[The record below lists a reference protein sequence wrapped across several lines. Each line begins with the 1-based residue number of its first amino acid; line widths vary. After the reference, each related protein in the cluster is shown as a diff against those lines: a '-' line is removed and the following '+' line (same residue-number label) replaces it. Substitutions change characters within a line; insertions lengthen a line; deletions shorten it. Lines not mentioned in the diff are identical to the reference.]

1 MSEREYKVTVWGKP
15 HAVTVYQKS
24 KSVWE
29 AVGHYMEETIRVTD
43 RSAGSAIK
51 RWKSAATYKGN
62 G

>member
-1 MSEREYKVTVWGKP
+1 MSEREHKVTVWGQP
-15 HAVTVYQKS
+15 QTVTVYQKS

-29 AVGHYMEETIRVTD
+29 AVGDYMGETIRVTD
-43 RSAGSAIK
+43 RSPGSVIK